1 MSKLKQVL
9 PKGLKAKDVVF
20 ACVGTDRST
29 GDALGPLVGTRLK
42 QLGYDVRG
50 TLEKPMHA
58 TNIDSVMETVADDK
72 VVIGVDACL
81 GSSSRV
87 GMVKA
92 EKGPLRP
99 GAGVGKDLT
108 HVGDYNIVGI
118 VNVGGFME
126 YYVLQNTRLFNVL
139 KLVDEI
145 VDQIQ
150 KALPLHDWYTLHV
163 TDRVVD
169 SNTKIKRRKKVKYQ
183 WKKYTR

>member
-1 MSKLKQVL
+1 
-9 PKGLKAKDVVF
+9 
-20 ACVGTDRST
+20 
-29 GDALGPLVGTRLK
+29 
-42 QLGYDVRG
+42 
-50 TLEKPMHA
+50 
-58 TNIDSVMETVADDK
+58 
-72 VVIGVDACL
+72 
-81 GSSSRV
+81 
-87 GMVKA
+87 
-92 EKGPLRP
+92 
-99 GAGVGKDLT
+99 
-108 HVGDYNIVGI
+108 
-118 VNVGGFME
+118 ME